1 MKPSIL
7 NEINK
12 KYIDAVSVYENS
24 ISSHTATLDEYVN
37 LAFLYWAFASLLF
50 EFNIPNNIPD
60 EWSMIGGNRYKE
72 ILKLGM
78 GQYPES
84 LELHFWDKYFSMRLW
99 GQEFSEEECRN
110 LISEYTDD
118 ASLVP
123 YFYLYLFDKNK
134 YRNEREILLM
144 QCHETPT
151 AKNEY
156 IESFLK

>member
-1 MKPSIL
+1 MY
-7 NEINK
+7 EDDINANV
-12 KYIDAVSVYENS
+12 AV
-24 ISSHTATLDEYVN
+24 LDDYVN

-50 EFNIPNNIPD
+50 EFNLPYGISD
-60 EWSMIGGNRYKE
+60 QWSQIGGNKYRG
-72 ILKLGM
+72 ILKLGIEKF
-78 GQYPES
+78 PSS

-118 ASLVP
+118 TSLIP

-151 AKNEY
+151 AKHEY
-156 IESFLK
+156 VASFLK